1 MKDKLQYRKISD
13 YYVPNIELPPVP
25 KIGKYGELRHSYL
38 RNHKEPLFTA
48 LIMQDK
54 LKEHLE
60 EIDKSAQ
67 EMYEHLIKQFK
78 EQFGITEKL
87 KAENQMLWVH
97 MMNEIHQMT
106 EEIILEELIYN

>member
-1 MKDKLQYRKISD
+1 MRPDCYDTVHKAQAVKLCKQYVGVTRLWCIGH
-13 YYVPNIELPPVP
+13 PLP
-25 KIGKYGELRHSYL
+25 GQE
-38 RNHKEPLFTA
+38 
-48 LIMQDK
+48 DK

-67 EMYEHLIKQFK
+67 EMYEHLMKQFK
-78 EQFGITEKL
+78 EQLGITEKL

>member
-1 MKDKLQYRKISD
+1 MKNKLQYRKISD
-13 YYVPNIELPPVP
+13 YYVPNIELPPAP

-67 EMYEHLIKQFK
+67 EMYEHLMKQFK
-78 EQFGITEKL
+78 KQFGITEKL

>member
-1 MKDKLQYRKISD
+1 MKEKLQYRKISD
-13 YYVPNIELPPVP
+13 YYIPNIALPSAP
-25 KIGKYGELRHSYL
+25 KIGKYGELRNSYL

-67 EMYEHLIKQFK
+67 EMYE
-78 EQFGITEKL
+78 
-87 KAENQMLWVH
+87 
-97 MMNEIHQMT
+97 
-106 EEIILEELIYN
+106 